1 MSNTHVSAEVDNA
14 CSAARQQVI
23 VALGLAKR
31 AKADLET
38 VRDTTGR
45 VSQPHKSVSGAWG
58 LMCYVVDRLTAAE
71 YELRAFAQPSGP
83 ARACDLTQGLGDR
96 VRKASQAVRGAV
108 LAEGSSS
115 VTWLAEADG
124 ALSQDLVAAMDAAT
138 LMVQRLPDLVATDE
152 EQASSG
158 SR

>member
-1 MSNTHVSAEVDNA
+1 MTSAA
-14 CSAARQQVI
+14 CSAAHQQVI

-45 VSQPHKSVSGAWG
+45 LSQPHKAASDAWG
-58 LMCYVVDRLTAAE
+58 FMGSVVDRLSAAE
-71 YELRAFAQPSGP
+71 YELRLPAQSSGP
-83 ARACDLTQGLGDR
+83 TQARELTQGLGDR
-96 VRKASQAVRGAV
+96 VREASQAVREAV
-108 LAEGSSS
+108 LAAGSSS

-138 LMVQRLPDLVATDE
+138 LMVQRLPDLGATDE
-152 EQASSG
+152 
-158 SR
+158 R